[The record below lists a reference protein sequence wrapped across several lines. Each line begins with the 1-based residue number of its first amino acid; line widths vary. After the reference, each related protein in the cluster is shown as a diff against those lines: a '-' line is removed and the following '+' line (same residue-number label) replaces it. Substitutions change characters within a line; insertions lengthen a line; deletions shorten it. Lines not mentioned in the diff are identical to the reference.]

1 MRLSVKTLAFVT
13 AVVALSA
20 CGGSRTSSTPGSAQ
34 PAQKQEPTTL
44 VVENRG
50 WVDMTIYV
58 IRGPQ
63 RQRLG
68 IVPATSTRRF
78 VIPSSLIFGVTPLRF
93 LADPIGSDVTP
104 VSNEIAVTP
113 GQEVR
118 LLIPY
123 SR

>member
-1 MRLSVKTLAFVT
+1 MRLSVKTLAVVL
-13 AVVALSA
+13 AVLSAGA
-20 CGGSRTSSTPGSAQ
+20 CGGKPSTSTGQAQ
-34 PAQKQEPTTL
+34 PQRQEQPVTTVL
-44 VVENRG
+44 VENRG

-58 IRGPQ
+58 IRGAQ

-78 VIPSSLIFGVTPLRF
+78 EIPRTLIFGVTALRF
-93 LADPIGSDVTP
+93 LADPIGSDITP
-104 VSNEIAVTP
+104 VSNELAVTP
-113 GQEVR
+113 GQEVK